1 MNTKIKNLKKEYDM
15 SDEIQEIKWDKNYE
29 VGVEEIDEQH
39 HILVNTLN
47 EANELLTKDYS
58 LENLENITKDLLSYA
73 LYHFETEEELMEQY
87 NYMVECPEDYKS
99 HMKQHRDFSAKV
111 VDVRN
116 SLRAGNLI
124 KQEEL
129 IGFLVKWLINHIN
142 KTDKKLGEFLQTKM

>member
-1 MNTKIKNLKKEYDM
+1 M
-15 SDEIQEIKWDKNYE
+15 SDEIQEIKWDTSYE
-29 VGVEEIDEQH
+29 VGVDEIDEQH

-73 LYHFETEEELMEQY
+73 LYHFETEEDLMEQY
-87 NYMVECPEDYKS
+87 NYTIECPKDYES

-111 VDVRN
+111 VDVRDA
-116 SLRAGNLI
+116 LKAGNLI

-129 IGFLVKWLINHIN
+129 IGFLVKWLINHID
-142 KTDKKLGEFLQTKM
+142 KTDKKLGKFLQNKM

>member
-1 MNTKIKNLKKEYDM
+1 M
-15 SDEIQEIKWDKNYE
+15 SDQIEEIKWDTSYE
-29 VGVEEIDEQH
+29 VGVDEIDEQH

-73 LYHFETEEELMEQY
+73 LYHFETEEEMMEKY
-87 NYMVECPEDYKS
+87 NYMTERAEEYER
-99 HMKQHRDFSAKV
+99 HMKQHRDFSAQV

-116 SLRAGNLI
+116 SLKAGNLI

-142 KTDKKLGEFLQTKM
+142 KTDKKLGEFLQGKM

>member
-1 MNTKIKNLKKEYDM
+1 M
-15 SDEIQEIKWDKNYE
+15 SEIIEEIKWDKAYE
-29 VGVEEIDEQH
+29 VGVDEIDEQH
-39 HILVNTLN
+39 HILVDTLN
-47 EANELLTKDYS
+47 DANELLTKDYS

-87 NYMVECPEDYKS
+87 NYMSQKPEEYES
-99 HMKQHRDFSAKV
+99 HMKQHREFSAKV
-111 VDVRN
+111 VEVRN
-116 SLRAGNLI
+116 SLKAGNLI